1 MVLPRALPP
10 AHGAR
15 PGRPGRRRSR
25 RGRLAAGTLCAAL
38 VGTLAAVGAPS
49 GTGPAYAAAAE
60 DPAEPLSVTIDSLT
74 PGELPRSG
82 PIEVTGTVTNVDDQT
97 WTTVNLYPF
106 LGDAALTTPAELSRA
121 RDTPVRDFVG
131 ARVTDPGPYATIE
144 TLEPGESADYS
155 FTVARSRLDVDERG
169 VYWFGVHAL
178 GQDAAGRDLNAD
190 GRARTFLPW
199 VGAEER
205 SLPVSVVVPLR
216 RRVLHE
222 ADGRVAGL
230 ESWSRALDADGPLTR
245 LVEFGAG
252 ADGAPLTWLV
262 DPAVTD
268 AAGRL
273 AAGNPA
279 RSIEPTID
287 PRDPDAPDPDGT
299 DGTDPSGS
307 SSPSGPAE
315 DGSTDPSA
323 PADPDFPETTGTVPE
338 RLGDDAVDGLDA
350 EQAALARS
358 AGDWL
363 DDLAAAVGSGSQ
375 VLALPYGDLDVAA
388 ASRLAPELYR
398 SARRRSGSELEGV
411 ELSTSPALASPL
423 GFLPVEALAE
433 AREDETIL
441 LTDRMLGGQRAD
453 DPLPSVVSIE
463 GRDVVLSS
471 SGAVDGGPGPGERLS
486 SLALRQRIL
495 SEAAVRLLDTGQRSP
510 LVLTLPLGW
519 VPDGDP
525 ADFFEG
531 LGTSWV
537 DLDTVA
543 EATADRRA
551 RRVDS
556 DELTYPDSQLEAE
569 LGAADLAAVTELVA
583 AGQHLQD
590 LLTFNDRVASVVS
603 AQAYPTASY
612 LTRPVRAAAL
622 RSAQAATDDVRDLLG
637 AVEVSAPPGVTLS
650 SASGRL
656 PATITNTL
664 DQTVT
669 VRLDARSDQPM
680 TLRVPESIEVPPES
694 STTVL
699 LNATTEQ
706 QGVHNVTLVL
716 TDVNDVPLGDVDVV
730 PIRAAQVSRVI
741 WLIMGA
747 GAALLLGAIVVR
759 LVRRVRAARAE
770 HPDEHPS
777 DLTQEQA

>member
-1 MVLPRALPP
+1 M
-10 AHGAR
+10 
-15 PGRPGRRRSR
+15 
-25 RGRLAAGTLCAAL
+25 AGGVAGIVVAMS
-38 VGTLAAVGAPS
+38 AVGGLVTP
-49 GTGPAYAAAAE
+49 TGAAYAAAAE
-60 DPAEPLSVTIDSLT
+60 DDQEPLRVTIESLS

-82 PIEVTGTVTNVDDQT
+82 PIEVSGTVTNVDDET

-106 LGDAALTTPAELSRA
+106 LGDTALTTPADLSQA
-121 RDTPVRDFVG
+121 RRTPVRDFVG

-199 VGAEER
+199 VGGEER
-205 SLPVSVVVPLR
+205 SLPVSVVLPLR
-216 RRVLHE
+216 KRVLHD
-222 ADGRVAGL
+222 AQGRVAGL
-230 ESWSRALDADGPLTR
+230 ASWARTLAPGGTLAELVDLGASADDAS
-245 LVEFGAG
+245 
-252 ADGAPLTWLV
+252 LTWLV
-262 DPAVTD
+262 DPAVVD

-273 AAGNPA
+273 AAGNPP

-287 PRDPDAPDPDGT
+287 PADPEAPDGDQASGA
-299 DGTDPSGS
+299 SGS
-307 SSPSGPAE
+307 PGSDASSGAPGTGAPSEDAE
-315 DGSTDPSA
+315 DPRPPEPGPTGSS
-323 PADPDFPETTGTVPE
+323 TVPP
-338 RLGDDAVDGLDA
+338 RLDEDALSELDPAA
-350 EQAALARS
+350 EQLARD
-358 AGDWL
+358 AADWL
-363 DDLAAAVGSGSQ
+363 DALAAAVGPGSQ

-388 ASRLAPELYR
+388 AARLSPELYR
-398 SARRRSGSELEGV
+398 SARRRAGSELEGV
-411 ELSTSPALASPL
+411 ELSTSPALSSPL
-423 GFLPVEALAE
+423 GFLPPETLAE
-433 AREDETIL
+433 ARADETIL
-441 LTDRMLGGQRAD
+441 LTDRMLDGQQAV
-453 DPLPSVVSIE
+453 DPLPTVVSVAN
-463 GRDVVLSS
+463 RTVVLSS

-486 SLALRQRIL
+486 TLALRQRAL
-495 SEAAVRLLDTGQRSP
+495 SEAAVRLLDTGRRSP

-519 VPDGDP
+519 VPDGDGT
-525 ADFFEG
+525 AFFEG

-537 DLDTVA
+537 DLDTIA
-543 EATADRRA
+543 EATAGRRPQP
-551 RRVDS
+551 VDPG
-556 DELTYPDSQLEAE
+556 ELSYPDSQLEAE
-569 LGAADLAAVTELVA
+569 LGPVDLAAVTELVE

-590 LLTFNDRVASVVS
+590 LLTFNDRVGSVVS
-603 AQAYPTASY
+603 ATAYPTASF
-612 LTRPVRAAAL
+612 LTRPARAAAL
-622 RSAQAATDDVRDLLG
+622 RSAAAATEDVRDLLG

-656 PATITNTL
+656 PATITNNL

-680 TLRVPESIEVPPES
+680 TLRVPESIEIGAES

-770 HPDEHPS
+770 HSPDV
-777 DLTQEQA
+777 TQEQA

>member
-1 MVLPRALPP
+1 MAGGVAGIVV
-10 AHGAR
+10 AM
-15 PGRPGRRRSR
+15 S
-25 RGRLAAGTLCAAL
+25 AAGGL
-38 VGTLAAVGAPS
+38 VTPTGA
-49 GTGPAYAAAAE
+49 AYAAAGAAAEE
-60 DPAEPLSVTIDSLT
+60 DPEPLSVTIESLS

-82 PIEVTGTVTNVDDQT
+82 PIEVSGTVTNVDDET

-106 LGDAALTTPAELSRA
+106 LGDTAMTTPAELSRA
-121 RDTPVRDFVG
+121 RRTPVRDFVG

-144 TLEPGESADYS
+144 ALEPGESADYS

-178 GQDAAGRDLNAD
+178 GQDAVGRDLNAD

-199 VGAEER
+199 VGAEQR
-205 SLPVSVVVPLR
+205 SLPVSVVLPLR
-216 RRVLHE
+216 KRVLHD
-222 ADGRVAGL
+222 AQGRVAGL
-230 ESWSRALDADGPLTR
+230 ESWARALAPGGTLAEVVELGAAADDAS
-245 LVEFGAG
+245 
-252 ADGAPLTWLV
+252 LTWLV
-262 DPAVTD
+262 DPAVVD

-273 AAGNPA
+273 AAGNPP
-279 RSIEPTID
+279 RSLEPTID
-287 PRDPDAPDPDGT
+287 PGTPGAPDADGTGQSGSPGPDDSSTAPGTGSPSEEPGPPAPDPT
-299 DGTDPSGS
+299 
-307 SSPSGPAE
+307 
-315 DGSTDPSA
+315 GSTVPPRLDEEALSELDPA
-323 PADPDFPETTGTVPE
+323 T
-338 RLGDDAVDGLDA
+338 
-350 EQAALARS
+350 EQLARD
-358 AGDWL
+358 AADWL
-363 DDLAAAVGSGSQ
+363 DALTAAAGPGTQ

-388 ASRLAPELYR
+388 AARLSPELYR

-411 ELSTSPALASPL
+411 DRSTSPALSSPL
-423 GFLPVEALAE
+423 GFLPPETLAE
-433 AREDETIL
+433 ARADETIL
-441 LTDRMLGGQRAD
+441 LTDRMLDGQRAV
-453 DPLPSVVSIE
+453 DPLPTVISV
-463 GRDVVLSS
+463 GNRTVVLSS

-486 SLALRQRIL
+486 TLALRQRTL
-495 SEAAVRLLDTGQRSP
+495 SEAAVRLLDTGRRSP

-519 VPDGDP
+519 VPDGDG
-525 ADFFEG
+525 AAFFDG

-543 EATADRRA
+543 EATAGRRPQP
-551 RRVDS
+551 VDP
-556 DELTYPDSQLEAE
+556 DELRYPDSQLEAE
-569 LGAADLAAVTELVA
+569 LGPTDLAAVTELVE

-590 LLTFNDRVASVVS
+590 LLTFNDRFGSVVS
-603 AQAYPTASY
+603 ATAYPTASF
-612 LTRPVRAAAL
+612 LTRPARAAAL
-622 RSAQAATDDVRDLLG
+622 RSAAAATEDVRDLLG
-637 AVEVSAPPGVTLS
+637 SVEVSAPPGVTLS

-656 PATITNTL
+656 PATITNNL

-680 TLRVPESIEVPPES
+680 TLRVPESIEIGPES

-759 LVRRVRAARAE
+759 LVRRVRAARASSRDQ
-770 HPDEHPS
+770 PDQP
-777 DLTQEQA
+777 DQPDPGRPDATQEQA

>member
-1 MVLPRALPP
+1 MVLPRSLRP
-10 AHGAR
+10 APGAR
-15 PGRPGRRRSR
+15 HGRRGGA
-25 RGRLAAGTLCAAL
+25 GRLVAGGVAGVVVAMSTAGGL
-38 VGTLAAVGAPS
+38 VAPAQAS
-49 GTGPAYAAAAE
+49 YAAAADE
-60 DPAEPLSVTIDSLT
+60 GDPEPLSVTIESLT

-82 PIEVTGTVTNVDDQT
+82 PIEVSGTVTNVDDET

-106 LGDAALTTPAELSRA
+106 LGDTALTTPADLSEA
-121 RDTPVRDFVG
+121 RRTPVRDFVG

-199 VGAEER
+199 VGGEDR

-216 RRVLHE
+216 KRVLHD
-222 ADGRVAGL
+222 AQGRVAGL
-230 ESWSRALDADGPLTR
+230 ESWERALAPGGALTE
-245 LVEFGAG
+245 LVDLGAG
-252 ADGAPLTWLV
+252 ADDASLTWLV
-262 DPAVTD
+262 DPAVVD
-268 AAGRL
+268 AASRL
-273 AAGNPA
+273 AAGNPP

-287 PRDPDAPDPDGT
+287 PADPDAPDGDQ
-299 DGTDPSGS
+299 TDPTGTPGADD
-307 SSPSGPAE
+307 SPLAPE
-315 DGSTDPSA
+315 TDPA
-323 PADPDFPETTGTVPE
+323 PEDADPTAPGPTERSTVPP
-338 RLGDDAVDGLDA
+338 RLDEEALSELDPQA
-350 EQAALARS
+350 EQLARD
-358 AGDWL
+358 ADDWL
-363 DDLAAAVGSGSQ
+363 DALGAAVQPGSQ

-388 ASRLAPELYR
+388 AARLSPELYR

-423 GFLPVEALAE
+423 GFLPLETLAE

-441 LTDRMLGGQRAD
+441 LTDRMLDGQRAV
-453 DPLPSVVSIE
+453 DPLPTVVSV
-463 GRDVVLSS
+463 DDSTVVLSS
-471 SGAVDGGPGPGERLS
+471 SGAADGGPGPGDRLS
-486 SLALRQRIL
+486 TLALRQRVL
-495 SEAAVRLLDTGQRSP
+495 SEAAVRLLDTGRRSP

-519 VPDGDP
+519 VPDGDGT
-525 ADFFEG
+525 AFFEG

-543 EATADRRA
+543 EATAGRRPLP
-551 RRVDS
+551 VDP
-556 DELTYPDSQLEAE
+556 DELRYPDSQLEAE
-569 LGAADLAAVTELVA
+569 LGPTDLAAVTELVE

-590 LLTFNDRVASVVS
+590 LLTFNDRVGSVVS
-603 AQAYPTASY
+603 ATAYPTASF
-612 LTRPVRAAAL
+612 LTRPARAAAL
-622 RSAQAATDDVRDLLG
+622 RSARTATDDVRDLLG
-637 AVEVSAPPGVTLS
+637 AIEVSAPPGVTLS

-656 PATITNTL
+656 PATITNNL
-664 DQTVT
+664 DQAVT

-680 TLRVPESIEVPPES
+680 TLRVPESIEIGPES

-699 LNATTEQ
+699 LGATTEQ

-759 LVRRVRAARAE
+759 LVRRVRAARASSRAQPAQ
-770 HPDEHPS
+770 PDQP
-777 DLTQEQA
+777 QEQA